1 MSSDVRAAARPARR
15 GPGGSR
21 PAGGARGPARLGAPS
36 LGARLRRVPLL
47 VWVFL
52 LVPVAVELF
61 WVFWPAANSFSLS
74 LTRWNGISPAEPVGL
89 QNFTD
94 LADDPIFRT
103 ALTNNALWVVGFG
116 VLSVVGGLALAVAL
130 NKPGRGVGFYR
141 SAIYLPMV
149 VSMAVTGLF
158 WRVMYQPGGPI
169 NAGLEAVGL
178 ESLTRQWLAD
188 PDVALAAILV
198 AAVWRQV
205 GYIMVLYLAG
215 LKGCDATLEEAAAVD
230 GASAWQRFWHIVM
243 PQLRGVNTVVFAVTV
258 IDSLRTFDIVWAM
271 TRGGPY
277 NTTQLLSTY
286 MFQQAF
292 TSGNLG
298 YASAI
303 AVVIFVLAIGFIIT
317 YLARQARAEE
327 QS

>member
-1 MSSDVRAAARPARR
+1 MSAQTTAAATAQSAAGRTEPRR
-15 GPGGSR
+15 SR
-21 PAGGARGPARLGAPS
+21 LA
-36 LGARLRRVPLL
+36 RVPLL

-52 LVPVAVELF
+52 LVPFAIELF

-74 LTRWNGISPAEPVGL
+74 LTRWDGITLAEPVGL
-89 QNFTD
+89 QNFRD
-94 LADDPIFRT
+94 LAADPIFLT
-103 ALTNNALWVVGFG
+103 ALRNNVIWVFGFG
-116 VLSVVGGLALAVAL
+116 GLSVVGGLVLAVTL
-130 NKPGRGVGFYR
+130 NKPGPLVGLYR

-149 VSMAVTGLF
+149 VSLAVSGLF
-158 WRVMYQPGGPI
+158 WRVMYAPEGPI
-169 NAGLEAVGL
+169 NGTLGLLGL
-178 ESLTRQWLAD
+178 ESLERQWLAD
-188 PDVALAAILV
+188 PAVALWAVLI

-215 LKGCDATLEEAAAVD
+215 LKGTDPTLEEAAAVD
-230 GASAWQRFWHIVM
+230 GANAWQRFWRIVM

-277 NTTQLLSTY
+277 NETQLLSTY

-292 TSGNLG
+292 TTGNLG

-303 AVVIFVLAIGFIIT
+303 AVVIFALAIGFIIT
-317 YLARQARAEE
+317 YLARQARTED
-327 QS
+327 

>member
-1 MSSDVRAAARPARR
+1 MSAQTSAPRR
-15 GPGGSR
+15 RSGL
-21 PAGGARGPARLGAPS
+21 A
-36 LGARLRRVPLL
+36 RVPLL

-52 LVPVAVELF
+52 LVPFAIELF

-74 LTRWNGISPAEPVGL
+74 LTRWDGITPAEPIGL
-89 QNFTD
+89 QNFRD
-94 LADDPIFRT
+94 LAADPIFLT
-103 ALTNNALWVVGFG
+103 ALRNNVIWVFGFG
-116 VLSVVGGLALAVAL
+116 GLSVVGGLVLAVTL
-130 NKPGRGVGFYR
+130 NKPGPLVGLYR

-149 VSMAVTGLF
+149 VSLAVSGLF
-158 WRVMYQPGGPI
+158 WRVMYAPDGPI
-169 NAGLEAVGL
+169 NGTLGLLGL
-178 ESLTRQWLAD
+178 ESLERQWLAD
-188 PDVALAAILV
+188 PAVALGAVLI

-215 LKGCDATLEEAAAVD
+215 LKGTDPTLEEAAAVD
-230 GASAWQRFWHIVM
+230 GASAWQRFWRIVM

-277 NTTQLLSTY
+277 NETQLLSTY

-292 TSGNLG
+292 TTGNLG

-303 AVVIFVLAIGFIIT
+303 AVVIFALAIGFIIT
-317 YLARQARAEE
+317 YLARQARTED
-327 QS
+327 

>member
-1 MSSDVRAAARPARR
+1 
-15 GPGGSR
+15 
-21 PAGGARGPARLGAPS
+21 
-36 LGARLRRVPLL
+36 VPPL

-52 LVPVAVELF
+52 LIPLVVELF

-74 LTRWNGISPAEPVGL
+74 LTRWDGITPAEPVGL
-89 QNFTD
+89 GNFGD
-94 LADDPIFRT
+94 LLHDPIFTR
-103 ALTNNALWVVGFG
+103 ALTNNVIWAVGFG
-116 VLSVVGGLALAVAL
+116 GLSVIGGLALAVTL
-130 NKPGRGVGFYR
+130 NKPGPLVGLYR

-149 VSMAVTGLF
+149 VSLAVTGLF
-158 WRVMYQPGGPI
+158 WRVMYAPEGPI
-169 NAGLEAVGL
+169 NAGLDLVRL
-178 ESLTRQWLAD
+178 DSLKNQWLAD
-188 PDVALAAILV
+188 PDLALYAVLI
-198 AAVWRQV
+198 AAVWRQC

-215 LKGCDATLEEAAAVD
+215 LKSCDVSLEEAAAVD
-230 GASAWQRFWHIVM
+230 GASAWQRFWKIVM
-243 PQLRGVNTVVFAVTV
+243 PQLKGVNMVVFAVTV

-292 TSGNLG
+292 TLGNLG

-303 AVVIFVLAIGFIIT
+303 AVVIFALAIGFIIT

-327 QS
+327 D